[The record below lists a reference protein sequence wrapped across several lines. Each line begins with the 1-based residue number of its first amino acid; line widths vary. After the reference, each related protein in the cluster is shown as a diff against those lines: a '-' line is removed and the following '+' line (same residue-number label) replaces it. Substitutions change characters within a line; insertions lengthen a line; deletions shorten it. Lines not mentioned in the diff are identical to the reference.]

1 MIENYKI
8 LNDAKILIVD
18 DIADNIKLLGQ
29 NLKKYGVNISIASNG
44 LQAINITNKIKPDL
58 ILMDISMPELNGLDA
73 TKIILA
79 NEETNHIPIIF
90 LTALAAEDDI
100 IKGFEIG
107 GVDYV
112 TKPFNAKILLQR
124 IKTHLQIKF
133 QKDRIAEQNS
143 KLKLADIEKN
153 KFLSIVSHDLKS
165 PFTGIIGLMQIINDE
180 YDTLDDET
188 KKEYIHSINE
198 SIKNQFEFLDNLL
211 SWSKI
216 QFGKAQVNKMDLD
229 LNLLI
234 DRIFNLLQL
243 NADSKEI
250 SLVKDIKAS
259 NIYGDVNMLYSVFH
273 NLITNSL
280 KFTSEK
286 GKITFKSE
294 EKDNKVILSIKD
306 NGIGMNEVIKNSLFK
321 IDEVRS
327 RPGTNEEP
335 GTGLGLILCKEIIE
349 QHKGT
354 IRVES
359 EEGVG
364 SEFIIELPINNQ

>member
-216 QFGKAQVNKMDLD
+216 QFGKSQVNKMDLD

-234 DRIFNLLQL
+234 GRIFNLLQL

-286 GKITFKSE
+286 GTITFKSE
-294 EKDNKVILSIKD
+294 EKGDKVILSIKD

>member
-1 MIENYKI
+1 
-8 LNDAKILIVD
+8 
-18 DIADNIKLLGQ
+18 
-29 NLKKYGVNISIASNG
+29 
-44 LQAINITNKIKPDL
+44 
-58 ILMDISMPELNGLDA
+58 
-73 TKIILA
+73 
-79 NEETNHIPIIF
+79 
-90 LTALAAEDDI
+90 
-100 IKGFEIG
+100 
-107 GVDYV
+107 
-112 TKPFNAKILLQR
+112 
-124 IKTHLQIKF
+124 
-133 QKDRIAEQNS
+133 
-143 KLKLADIEKN
+143 
-153 KFLSIVSHDLKS
+153 
-165 PFTGIIGLMQIINDE
+165 MQIINDE

-294 EKDNKVILSIKD
+294 EKDNKVILSIMD